1 MNKIKIGIVGYGNL
15 GKSVELGIR
24 HNKDMELVGVFTRRD
39 PSAVKTVMEGVP
51 VFTMDEAQQMTDQ
64 IDVMVLC
71 GGSMSDI
78 PVQGPEFAS
87 LFNTVDGFDTH
98 ARIPEYFSVM
108 NKNALAA
115 NKVSIIASGWDPG
128 MFSINRLYAE
138 AILPEGN
145 THTFWGKG
153 VSQGHSDAIRRVKGV
168 KNAKQYTIPKE
179 KAIEAIRRGD
189 MSELATREKHW
200 RECFVVAE
208 EGANKEQIEHEIKT
222 MPNYF
227 ADYDTEVHFITEEEL
242 EKNHPGLPHGGLVV
256 RHGRTGLHEEH
267 NHVIE
272 YQLALDSNPDF
283 TANVLVAFARA
294 AYRLNQ
300 EGVAGAKTVVD
311 IAPAYLS
318 SKSAE
323 ELRNTII

>member
-1 MNKIKIGIVGYGNL
+1 MNKIRIGIVGYGNL

-24 HNKDMELVGVFTRRD
+24 QNEDMELVGIFTRRN
-39 PSAVKTVMEGVP
+39 PSTIETVTRAVAVY
-51 VFTMDEAQQMTDQ
+51 TMDEAKKMTEQ

-71 GGSMSDI
+71 GGSMSDL
-78 PVQGPEFAS
+78 PFQGPEFAS
-87 LFNTVDGFDTH
+87 LFNTVDGYDNH
-98 ARIPEYFSVM
+98 AQIPDYFSAM
-108 NKNALAA
+108 NENALEAQ
-115 NKVSIIASGWDPG
+115 KICIIAGGWDPG

-145 THTFWGKG
+145 TYTFWGKG
-153 VSQGHSDAIRRVKGV
+153 VSQGHSDAIRRIKGV
-168 KNAKQYTIPKE
+168 MKGKQYTIPIE
-179 KAIEAIRRGD
+179 NAIEAVRRGD
-189 MSELATREKHW
+189 RPELSTREKHH
-200 RECFVVAE
+200 RVCFVVAE
-208 EGANKEQIEHEIKT
+208 EGTDKEQIEHEIKT

-227 ADYDTEVHFITEEEL
+227 ADYDTEIHFITEEEL
-242 EKNHPGLPHGGLVV
+242 EKNHPGLPHGGLII

-294 AYRLNQ
+294 AHRLNQ

-323 ELRNTII
+323 ELRKSII

>member
-39 PSAVKTVMEGVP
+39 PSAVKTLTEGVP

-87 LFNTVDGFDTH
+87 LFNTVDGYDTH

-138 AILPEGN
+138 AILPAGN

-168 KNAKQYTIPKE
+168 RNAKQYTIPKE
-179 KAIEAIRRGD
+179 KAIVAVRTGD

-200 RECFVVAE
+200 RECFVVVE
-208 EGANKEQIEHEIKT
+208 EGADKEQIEHEIKT

-323 ELRNTII
+323 ELRKTLI